1 MAITSE
7 KIEGSVISVDIV
19 SSNIKGAS
27 FNTQTSIL
35 IITFNYGGIYEYAG
49 VPWELFTKFRMSES
63 QGAFFNAHIK
73 TKYTHKK
80 LN

>member
-19 SSNIKGAS
+19 SSNIKSAS

-35 IITFNYGGIYEYAG
+35 IITFNYGGIHEYVG
-49 VPWELFTKFRMSES
+49 VPWELFTKFRMSDS
-63 QGAFFNAHIK
+63 QGSFFNAHIK
-73 TKYTHKK
+73 TKYEHKK

>member
-19 SSNIKGAS
+19 SSNIKSAS

-35 IITFNYGGIYEYAG
+35 IITFNYGGIYEYVG
-49 VPWELFTKFRMSES
+49 VPWELFTKFRMSDS
-63 QGAFFNAHIK
+63 QGSFFNTHIK
-73 TKYTHKK
+73 TKYEHKK